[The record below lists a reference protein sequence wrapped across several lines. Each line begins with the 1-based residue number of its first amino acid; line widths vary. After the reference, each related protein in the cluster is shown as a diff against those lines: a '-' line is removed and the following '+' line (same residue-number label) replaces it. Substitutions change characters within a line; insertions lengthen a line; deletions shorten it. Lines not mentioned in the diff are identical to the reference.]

1 MTHKD
6 WLNSITTD
14 TTNTIA
20 LKAGITP
27 STVYRQAQDNGLTI
41 QNVVKIAD
49 AYGQNITDALVATGH
64 IRPRLKSIPLL
75 SEATLD
81 QLLEEVKRRSQ

>member
-1 MTHKD
+1 MTHKE
-6 WLNSITTD
+6 WIESFTAD

-27 STVYRQAQDNGLTI
+27 STVYRQVQGNGLTI

-49 AYGQNITDALVATGH
+49 TYGQNITAALVATGH
-64 IRPRLKSIPLL
+64 IPPRAKSIPLL

>member
-6 WLNSITTD
+6 WLNSITSD

-49 AYGQNITDALVATGH
+49 AYGQNITAALVATGH
-64 IRPRLKSIPLL
+64 IRPRAKSIPLL